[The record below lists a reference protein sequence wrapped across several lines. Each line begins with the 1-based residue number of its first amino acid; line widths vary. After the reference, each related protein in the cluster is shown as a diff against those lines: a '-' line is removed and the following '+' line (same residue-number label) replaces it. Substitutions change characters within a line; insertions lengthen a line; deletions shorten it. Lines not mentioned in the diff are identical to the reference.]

1 MSILREQLRK
11 RAANDR
17 RAVETG
23 ERLLGSAV
31 GKYRIETDS
40 ADTFLPEDQRQVAM
54 VARYFHL
61 DIPEEIG
68 PCRELP
74 EMIDRMLG
82 PSGASKRR
90 TRLTE
95 KWWKNGDG
103 PLLIRLKDSGRI
115 LALFPGFL
123 KGFYYV
129 HPDTGKKIRITEKN
143 SEMFGET
150 AYTIYRPIPE
160 SVRTGK
166 DLLLYLIRQVRPGDA
181 LMYLLTTVMVTL
193 LLMLF
198 PFVNKIAF
206 SRIIPTMDSSLLV
219 SLAVMMYVVGIGDW
233 LVRSV
238 RFAINLRIQNR
249 LDTVIENSVYSRILS
264 LPVTFFAGQTA
275 GGLSQRIAALNTL
288 PRCLADM
295 LFVVTNFVI
304 CLFMGFP
311 ILLISPAL
319 AAPAVVMMLAILLLL
334 LLAATQEKKLIR
346 AQLRTAE
353 EHSGAVFDTVSGIQ
367 RIRLSGSEKRVY
379 GKWLKAYAPK
389 ARASYAL
396 VFPLFARPQLM
407 NTVRLIGLLWAFAI
421 AYSNH
426 LSVAQLAA
434 FTASYGIIFNT
445 LTPLASRFRN
455 LSQVGPV
462 LKASEPILQA
472 EPEDGENKKDIETL
486 NGNIELSHVTF
497 RYEQDDP
504 AVLDDLSLKIHSGE
518 YVAIVG
524 RSGCGKS
531 TLVRVLLGFETP
543 ESGTVSYDGVDMSRI
558 NLRSLRRR
566 IGTVL
571 QDGKLFAGDLY
582 SNIVISAPWLSME
595 DAWEAAEK
603 ADIAEDIRQMP
614 MGMRTQLSEGSGGIS
629 GGQKQRL
636 MIARA
641 IAHRPAIL
649 ILDEATSALDNLT
662 QKAVTD
668 SLNGMHCTR
677 IVIAHRLSTIRECDR
692 IIALDHGKVIESG
705 TYDELIAKN
714 GFFAD
719 LVARQQIDVV

>member
-1 MSILREQLRK
+1 MSILQEQLRK

-275 GGLSQRIAALNTL
+275 G
-288 PRCLADM
+288 
-295 LFVVTNFVI
+295 
-304 CLFMGFP
+304 FP

-334 LLAATQEKKLIR
+334 MLAATQEKKLIR